1 MNKNLKISENLKKFR
16 QQLKLTQGD
25 VAEIIKKD
33 RSSIAKYESGA
44 AQPPFAVLRSLAKL
58 YDVTIDELCG
68 IEPIPTFVV
77 RSEDN
82 PDSAYASLISKFDKQ
97 EQLTILSMQN
107 TTDTGTSTAM
117 RKVRNMIL
125 ATDSN
130 GEI

>member
-1 MNKNLKISENLKKFR
+1 MNNNSKISENLKKFR

-25 VAEIIKKD
+25 VAGLINKD

-44 AQPPFAVLRSLAKL
+44 AQPSFAVLRSLAKL

-68 IEPIPTFVV
+68 IEPTPSFVV

-97 EQLTILSMQN
+97 EQLTLLKFKMMDDEKKKDFMRILRELI
-107 TTDTGTSTAM
+107 D
-117 RKVRNMIL
+117 
-125 ATDSN
+125 D
-130 GEI
+130 

>member
-1 MNKNLKISENLKKFR
+1 MMNKNLKISENLKKFR

-77 RSEDN
+77 RSEDK
-82 PDSAYASLISKFDKQ
+82 PESAYASLMSKFDKQ
-97 EQLTILSMQN
+97 EQLTNLKFKMMDDEQKRDFMKILRELI
-107 TTDTGTSTAM
+107 D
-117 RKVRNMIL
+117 
-125 ATDSN
+125 D
-130 GEI
+130 